1 MREAVEPGAYGQGQ
15 IRQRHHMKILHISDL
30 HYHESSDAWALLKE
44 AASALGEGR
53 SKEKS
58 QRVRNKVNQCR

>member
-1 MREAVEPGAYGQGQ
+1 
-15 IRQRHHMKILHISDL
+15 MKILHISDL